1 MVHPS
6 VGTAVVAAGH
16 RGSWRTCVLFT
27 LSLTN
32 RTLRSATQVSR
43 LNFTTQY
50 FLAMKTG
57 WVETQR
63 VEWHSTERRFERR
76 SCSLAVSFAEVRQ
89 LVICCGAGVRLSYV
103 YWMMSILVSGINFLL
118 LVWQA
123 PLGVR
128 SAKRRHQSPEWTI
141 LSHSYRL
148 IQGEIVRPQVL
159 LDSLHPR
166 SSRTSW
172 WSPPDLRR
180 GSSYDTPGT
189 YRCTLIDEIT
199 RQWQWMC

>member
-1 MVHPS
+1 MHLWFLRRETGRRGAMTS
-6 VGTAVVAAGH
+6 H
-16 RGSWRTCVLFT
+16 RLQPTTHSFHSKCCRAYFKTC
-27 LSLTN
+27 
-32 RTLRSATQVSR
+32 R
-43 LNFTTQY
+43 LQ
-50 FLAMKTG
+50 
-57 WVETQR
+57 
-63 VEWHSTERRFERR
+63 WHSFG
-76 SCSLAVSFAEVRQ
+76 CSTW
-89 LVICCGAGVRLSYV
+89 LSARHTHMHAYTSDNNHMIDYV
-103 YWMMSILVSGINFLL
+103 LLLLL

-199 RQWQWMC
+199 RQWQ